1 MFLMTCIRAMCCFSL
16 FCNGY
21 IDTYVCIQTRL
32 HVQYIITSHK
42 HTTSST
48 LMIYCIYTEARNI
61 DNPAFAQGEN
71 VNQAQTI
78 FCEFNYI

>member
-1 MFLMTCIRAMCCFSL
+1 
-16 FCNGY
+16 
-21 IDTYVCIQTRL
+21 
-32 HVQYIITSHK
+32 
-42 HTTSST
+42 
-48 LMIYCIYTEARNI
+48 MIYCIYTEARNI